1 MDSDSPKV
9 GRPSKYK
16 EEYCDQIVEFF
27 NQQPYT
33 LVEIDQE
40 DEDGNV
46 TKTVAV
52 DKFGNAIKVPCPL
65 PTKERFAFNIGI
77 HRETL
82 INWAQAHPKFFD
94 AIKKAEDL
102 QKDILI
108 QNGLV
113 QAYDKTFAIFVAKNV
128 TDMRDRQDINTNL
141 NVSSADSWSDDVDS

>member
-1 MDSDSPKV
+1 MGSDSPKE
-9 GRPSKYK
+9 GRPTKYK
-16 EEYCDQIVEFF
+16 EEYCDQIIEFF

-33 LVEIDQE
+33 FVEVDQE
-40 DEDGNV
+40 DSEGNI
-46 TKTVAV
+46 TRSVAV
-52 DKFGNAIKVPCPL
+52 DKFGNAIKVPCAL
-65 PTKERFAFNIGI
+65 PTKERFAFKIGV

-82 INWAQAHPKFFD
+82 LNWASSHPEFFD

-128 TDMRDRQDINTNL
+128 TDMKDKQEIDMNAK
-141 NVSSADSWSDDVDS
+141 VSSADDWSDADDS

>member
-1 MDSDSPKV
+1 MGDSPEM
-9 GRPSKYK
+9 GRPTKYK
-16 EEYCDQIVEFF
+16 EEYCEQVVEFF
-27 NQQPYT
+27 NQQPYSF
-33 LVEIDQE
+33 VEIEQE
-40 DEDGNV
+40 DDEGNV
-46 TKTVAV
+46 TKSVAL

-65 PTKERFAFNIGI
+65 PTKERFAFNIGV

-82 INWAQAHPKFFD
+82 INWANSHKNFFD

-128 TDMRDRQDINTNL
+128 TDMKDKQDINTTL
-141 NVSSADSWSDDVDS
+141 NVSSADSWADDDS